1 MSQEFSQEEIS
12 DIEEK
17 TINYITNED
26 FEGLNTKFYS
36 VRELTNLLGSS
47 ETHQRSFALRLLNAA
62 LPKVDLPVLLNPD
75 HTNILERLLQLTQ
88 SQQRLEVTMQIIEVY
103 EGIIKKWIPVMKERD
118 SSFVREGAMLWRNN
132 HRMHNIQLCEFVE
145 GASERK
151 VMRRLVNEEEY
162 RNVRALIKKV
172 NSVIEQVRSLLVI
185 NVVQYLF
192 GGDKEA
198 WTGQVVTALNL
209 MGLIGDYDKES
220 SHLVHSE
227 LAETV

>member
-1 MSQEFSQEEIS
+1 MS

-75 HTNILERLLQLTQ
+75 HTHILERLLQLTQ

-103 EGIIKKWIPVMKERD
+103 EGIIKRWIPVMKERD

-172 NSVIEQVRSLLVI
+172 NSVIEQVRSLLVV
-185 NVVQYLF
+185 NVLQYLF

-198 WTGQVVTALNL
+198 WTGQVVMALNL
-209 MGLIGDYDKES
+209 MVLLGDYDKES

-227 LAETV
+227 LADMV

>member
-1 MSQEFSQEEIS
+1 MS

-75 HTNILERLLQLTQ
+75 HTHILERLLQLTQ

-103 EGIIKKWIPVMKERD
+103 EGIIKRWIPVMKERD

-172 NSVIEQVRSLLVI
+172 NSVIEQVRSLLVV
-185 NVVQYLF
+185 NVLQYLF

-209 MGLIGDYDKES
+209 MVLIGDYDKES

>member
-1 MSQEFSQEEIS
+1 MQEEMP

-75 HTNILERLLQLTQ
+75 HTHILERLLQLTQ

-103 EGIIKKWIPVMKERD
+103 EGIIKRWIPVMKERD

-172 NSVIEQVRSLLVI
+172 NSVIEQV
-185 NVVQYLF
+185 
-192 GGDKEA
+192 
-198 WTGQVVTALNL
+198 
-209 MGLIGDYDKES
+209 S
-220 SHLVHSE
+220 S
-227 LAETV
+227 

>member
-1 MSQEFSQEEIS
+1 MEEEMP

-75 HTNILERLLQLTQ
+75 HTHILERLLQLTQ

-103 EGIIKKWIPVMKERD
+103 EGIIKRWIPVMKERD

-172 NSVIEQVRSLLVI
+172 NSVIEQVRSLLII
-185 NVVQYLF
+185 NVLQYLF

-209 MGLIGDYDKES
+209 MVLIGDYDKES

>member
-1 MSQEFSQEEIS
+1 MQEEMP

-75 HTNILERLLQLTQ
+75 HTHILERLLQLTQ

-103 EGIIKKWIPVMKERD
+103 EGIIKRWIPVMKERD

-172 NSVIEQVRSLLVI
+172 NSVIEQVRSLLII
-185 NVVQYLF
+185 NVLQYLF

-209 MGLIGDYDKES
+209 MVLIGDYDKES

-227 LAETV
+227 LAKTV

>member
-1 MSQEFSQEEIS
+1 MS

-75 HTNILERLLQLTQ
+75 HTHILERLLQLTQ

-103 EGIIKKWIPVMKERD
+103 EGIIKRWIPVMKERD

-172 NSVIEQVRSLLVI
+172 NSVIEQVSSLLVI
-185 NVVQYLF
+185 NVLQYLF

-209 MGLIGDYDKES
+209 MVLIGDYDKES